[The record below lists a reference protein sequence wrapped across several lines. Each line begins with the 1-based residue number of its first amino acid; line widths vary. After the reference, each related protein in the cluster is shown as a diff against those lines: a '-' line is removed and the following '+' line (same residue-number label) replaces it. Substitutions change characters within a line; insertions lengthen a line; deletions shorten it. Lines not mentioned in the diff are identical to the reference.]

1 MSESEKVC
9 ELIELS
15 SVSESDHG
23 AVAEMAASIWPIAYG
38 DILSSEQLDYMITWM
53 YSPEAMLRDVAGGVE
68 YVWMQRG
75 GHRLGFLAFG
85 PVRSG
90 EECPLHKFYVLSGV
104 QGQGVGSAAMQAL
117 FTRLNDHGATEV
129 WLRVNRENA
138 RAIRFYEKNGFLVRS
153 EDCKD
158 IGNGYVMDDYI
169 MARSFVN

>member
-1 MSESEKVC
+1 MSEGKRSFQ
-9 ELIELS
+9 LIELCP
-15 SVSESDHG
+15 VSESDHG

-53 YSPEAMLRDVAGGVE
+53 YSPEAMLRDVADGVE
-68 YVWMQRG
+68 YVWIQRG

-90 EECPLHKFYVLSGV
+90 EECPLHKFYVLSGA
-104 QGQGVGSAAMQAL
+104 QGQGVGSATMQAL
-117 FTRLNDHGATEV
+117 FTRLNDRGATGL

-138 RAIRFYEKNGFLVRS
+138 RAIRFYEKNGFLVRA

-158 IGNGYVMDDYI
+158 IGNGYVMDDHI
-169 MARSFVN
+169 MARSFVS